1 MAKDLGKDSLSSLIL
16 KLSLPA
22 IFSMVAAAVYN
33 VADRIFVG
41 KVNPLGL
48 TAVGITMPLQ
58 IIQMVFVMMIGSG
71 SATLISIYM
80 GREEEEKAGKILL
93 SASVYILASLLIL
106 TAVSLYFLDS
116 IFALL
121 KVSEEVYPMAKDYI
135 VIILLGG
142 VPGLTGYCLNSCV
155 RALGYAKEAMFYVMV
170 SSGLNIALDYL
181 FILVWNYGVKGA
193 AVATV
198 LSQTL
203 VTLFVIDFFR
213 RNPLGKEGIAELK
226 KTELASSIA
235 EITGNGL
242 PALYMQVFGTLV
254 AIILNRY
261 IISYGGDYHLASITL
276 ITSISHFFM
285 MVVYGVGQGTQAIF
299 GYNYGAQKP
308 ERTNAALKISLGFVI
323 LFMSGVLL
331 LIQLMPRFFIGL
343 FTDEKE
349 LIEISVHNIRIYLS
363 MLPVVAIH
371 SIVTTYLQ
379 SIKRPRASTLLYV
392 LRYGA
397 ILVPA
402 LLILPKMLGADG
414 VYLAYAFSE
423 GSSGLVA
430 LLFGLHFLRLSPQ
443 ELYRGESKKEKA

>member
-1 MAKDLGKDSLSSLIL
+1 M
-16 KLSLPA
+16 PA

-41 KVNPLGL
+41 KVNSLGL

-58 IIQMVFVMMIGSG
+58 IVQMIFVMVIGSG

-93 SASVYILASLLIL
+93 SATIYIIVSLLIL
-106 TAVSLYFLDS
+106 TLLSLHFLDD
-116 IFALL
+116 IFAVL
-121 KVSEEVYPMAKDYI
+121 KVSKEVYPMAKDYI
-135 VIILLGG
+135 AIILLGG

-155 RALGYAKEAMFYVMV
+155 RALGYAKEAMFYVMI
-170 SSGLNIALDYL
+170 SSVLNIVLDY
-181 FILVWNYGVKGA
+181 FCILVWNYGVKGA

-198 LSQTL
+198 ISQTL
-203 VTLFVIDFFR
+203 VTVFIIFFFR
-213 RNPLGKEGIAELK
+213 RNPLGNQGIADLK
-226 KTELASSIA
+226 KGEFLNCMG
-235 EITGNGL
+235 EITWNGM
-242 PALYMQVFGTLV
+242 PTLYMQVFGTLV
-254 AIILNRY
+254 VIILNRY

-299 GYNYGAQKP
+299 GYNYGARKA
-308 ERTNAALKISLGFVI
+308 ERTNAALKLSLGFVI

-331 LIQLMPRFFIGL
+331 SVQLVPEFFISF
-343 FTDEKE
+343 FTNERS

-363 MLPVVAIH
+363 MLPMVAVH

-379 SIKRPRASTLLYV
+379 SIKRPKVSTFLYI

-397 ILVPA
+397 ILIPT
-402 LLILPKMLGADG
+402 LYILPERMGTDG
-414 VYLAYAFSE
+414 VYLAYALSE
-423 GSSGLVA
+423 GSSGLIA
-430 LLFGLHFLRLSPQ
+430 LFFAFYFLRLSP
-443 ELYRGESKKEKA
+443 EKLYLGEKKGKKA